1 MRKVLNLVM
10 NNGEAELR
18 IDGYI
23 VADEDKWVYD
33 FLGYPA
39 ISPKDVNKILNEL
52 AGKPLTIKINS
63 YGGNAWSGSTIYT
76 SLKDYKGK
84 VTVKIDGLAASA
96 ASVIAMGGD
105 KILMSPTAQMMIH
118 NASSTISGD
127 YRDMEKGVDFL
138 KNVNDALSNAYMVKS
153 GMDKETLLGLMDK
166 ETWLTVQ
173 EAIDYGLVDEMMFAD
188 EMATPNVTNMLKT
201 NAQNM
206 YSCFNMPSQQVID
219 DLKEKLKEPEGTP
232 PTDEEAKKAEAL
244 KTAQAKAKAFLEIE
258 KYKF

>member
-1 MRKVLNLVM
+1 M

-23 VADEDKWVYD
+23 VDDEDQWFYD
-33 FLGYPA
+33 MVGYNA
-39 ISPKDVNKILNEL
+39 ICPKDVTKVLNEL
-52 AGKPLTIKINS
+52 GGKPLTVKINS
-63 YGGNAWSGSTIYT
+63 YGGNVWAGSVIYT
-76 SLKDYKGK
+76 SLKDYAGK

-118 NASSTISGD
+118 NASCMASGD
-127 YRDMEKGVDFL
+127 YRDMEKAGEFL
-138 KNVNDALSNAYMVKS
+138 KNVNDAISNAYIVKS
-153 GMDKETLLGLMDK
+153 GMDKETLLNLMDK

-188 EMATPNVTNMLKT
+188 ELATVNVQNMLKT

-206 YSCFNMPSQQVID
+206 YACFNMPSQKSID
-219 DLKEKLKEPEGTP
+219 ELKQKLKEPETP
-232 PTDEEAKKAEAL
+232 PTDEEKEKAEAL
-244 KTAQAKAKAFLEIE
+244 KTAQVKAKAFLEIE